1 MITLPQRQKNAY
13 DFTKSYASTNGCGPS
28 YEEISTGLG
37 LASKS
42 GVHRLVY
49 GLVDRGLLVKHT
61 GIARRGINTTRLAY
75 RALCFAHASS

>member
-1 MITLPQRQKNAY
+1 MITLTKRQKDAF
-13 DFTKSYASTNGCGPS
+13 DFIKSYVSTNGYGPS

-49 GLVDRGLLVKHT
+49 GLAERGLLIKHH
-61 GIARRGINTTRLAY
+61 GVARGY
-75 RALCFAHASS
+75 SFPQQEGRAA